1 MTTTVSSTDTSDPSD
16 ILGSEAGQNTEPDTD
31 AEPKKKMGVFRAV
44 MSQLSPRRQYLINRH
59 RQLRSAF
66 LVLVVVVLLLVP
78 LNYSLHTVRQQET
91 ATITASN
98 PQLRPLMESRD
109 RTELIVGLVA
119 SLVIMVGVFALTII
133 ETHRT
138 AGAAF
143 AIRRRLD
150 VIREGRFDTDLH
162 LRGGDNLR
170 ELEMPFNAMMEALR
184 SRAIEEARTLDEL
197 AERTAGVVV
206 PQEAQGGAAK
216 LRQLAKRKREHVGV
230 S

>member
-1 MTTTVSSTDTSDPSD
+1 MTTTVSSTDTSDPAD
-16 ILGSEAGQNTEPDTD
+16 LLGSDTSPSHDPVAGNEP
-31 AEPKKKMGVFRAV
+31 KKMGVFRKVFA
-44 MSQLSPRRQYLINRH
+44 QLSPRRQYLVNRE

-66 LVLVVVVLLLVP
+66 LVLVVVLLLLVP

-119 SLVIMVGVFALTII
+119 SMVIMVGVFALTII

-150 VIREGRFDTDLH
+150 LIREGHFDTDLH

-184 SRAIEEARTLDEL
+184 SRAVDEARTLEEL
-197 AERTAGVVV
+197 ADRTAGVVV
-206 PQEAQGGAAK
+206 PQEAQAIATR
-216 LRQLAKRKREHVGV
+216 LRQLARKKREVVGV

>member
-1 MTTTVSSTDTSDPSD
+1 MTTTVSSTDTSDPSEM
-16 ILGSEAGQNTEPDTD
+16 LKSETDRGGEPEVGG
-31 AEPKKKMGVFRAV
+31 EPKKKMGVFRAV
-44 MSQLSPRRQYLINRH
+44 VSQLSPRRQYLINRE

-138 AGAAF
+138 AGAAY
-143 AIRRRLD
+143 AIQRRLD

-184 SRAIEEARTLDEL
+184 NRALDEARTLEEL
-197 AERTAGVVV
+197 ADRTAGVVV
-206 PQEAQGGAAK
+206 PQEAQSVAAK

>member
-1 MTTTVSSTDTSDPSD
+1 MTTTVSSTDTSDPAEL
-16 ILGSEAGQNTEPDTD
+16 LGADDSQFPAAGG
-31 AEPKKKMGVFRAV
+31 EPKKMGLFRKIF
-44 MSQLSPRRQYLINRH
+44 SQLSPRRQYLVNRE

-119 SLVIMVGVFALTII
+119 SMVIMVGVFALTII

-138 AGAAF
+138 SGAAF

-150 VIREGRFDTDLH
+150 LIREGHFDTDLH

-170 ELEMPFNAMMEALR
+170 ELELPFNAMMEALR
-184 SRAIEEARTLDEL
+184 SRAVDEARALEEL
-197 AERTAGVVV
+197 ADRTAGVVV
-206 PQEAQGGAAK
+206 PQEAQAIANK
-216 LRQLAKRKREHVGV
+216 LRQLARKKREVVGV

>member
-1 MTTTVSSTDTSDPSD
+1 MTTVSSTQSAHPA
-16 ILGSEAGQNTEPDTD
+16 EALDAHSNPDTEPTTGGD
-31 AEPKKKMGVFRAV
+31 PHQMGVFQKV
-44 MSQLSPRRQYLINRH
+44 VSQLSPRRQYLVNRE

-98 PQLRPLMESRD
+98 PELRPLMESRD

-119 SLVIMVGVFALTII
+119 SVVIMAGVFALTII

-138 AGAAF
+138 AGAAY

-150 VIREGRFDTDLH
+150 LVRAGELDTELH

-170 ELEMPFNAMMEALR
+170 ELEAPFNAMVDALR
-184 SRAIEEARTLDEL
+184 ARELDEARTLEEL
-197 AERTAGVVV
+197 ANRSDAVVV
-206 PQEAQGGAAK
+206 PQEGQAVAAK
-216 LRQLAKRKREHVGV
+216 LRQLARRKRDIAGAG
-230 S
+230 

>member
-1 MTTTVSSTDTSDPSD
+1 MTTTVSSTDTSDPSEMLTSKTD
-16 ILGSEAGQNTEPDTD
+16 RGGEPETGG
-31 AEPKKKMGVFRAV
+31 EPNKKMGVFRAV
-44 MSQLSPRRQYLINRH
+44 VSQLSPRRQYLINRE

-66 LVLVVVVLLLVP
+66 LVVVVVVLLLVP

-138 AGAAF
+138 AGAAY

-170 ELEMPFNAMMEALR
+170 ELEMPFNAMMDALR
-184 SRAIEEARTLDEL
+184 NRALEEARTLEEL
-197 AERTAGVVV
+197 ADRTAGVVV
-206 PQEAQGGAAK
+206 PQEAQAVAAK

>member
-1 MTTTVSSTDTSDPSD
+1 MTTVSSTDT
-16 ILGSEAGQNTEPDTD
+16 TEPMTIRD
-31 AEPKKKMGVFRAV
+31 AGPAGSGAGAPKKMGAMRKVI
-44 MSQLSPRRQYLINRH
+44 SQLSPRRQYLINRE

-66 LVLVVVVLLLVP
+66 LVVVVVMLLLVP

-143 AIRRRLD
+143 AVRRRLD
-150 VIREGRFDTDLH
+150 LIRDGRYDAELH

-170 ELEMPFNAMMEALR
+170 ELELPFNAMVESLR
-184 SRAIEEARTLDEL
+184 GRAAEEARILEEL
-197 AERTAGVVV
+197 AERAAGAVV
-206 PQEAQGGAAK
+206 PQEAQVVASK
-216 LRQLAKRKREHVGV
+216 LRQLARKKRENL
-230 S
+230 SLT

>member
-1 MTTTVSSTDTSDPSD
+1 
-16 ILGSEAGQNTEPDTD
+16 
-31 AEPKKKMGVFRAV
+31 MGVFRKV
-44 MSQLSPRRQYLINRH
+44 LSQLSPRRQYLVNRE

-66 LVLVVVVLLLVP
+66 LVLVVVLLLLLP

-109 RTELIVGLVA
+109 RTELVVGLVA
-119 SLVIMVGVFALTII
+119 SIVIMVGVFALTII

-150 VIREGRFDTDLH
+150 LIREGHFDIDLH

-170 ELEMPFNAMMEALR
+170 ELEAPFNAMMEELR
-184 SRAIEEARTLDEL
+184 SRAVDEARTLDEL
-197 AERTAGVVV
+197 ADRTASVVV
-206 PQEAQGGAAK
+206 PQEAQAIAHK
-216 LRQLAKRKREHVGV
+216 LRQLARKKREVVGV

>member
-1 MTTTVSSTDTSDPSD
+1 MTTVSSTDIVDPAEVQNLQDSG
-16 ILGSEAGQNTEPDTD
+16 GSNEG
-31 AEPKKKMGVFRAV
+31 EPKRMGTVRKV
-44 MSQLSPRRQYLINRH
+44 LSQLSPRRQYLINRE

-66 LVLVVVVLLLVP
+66 LVVVVVMLLLVP

-119 SLVIMVGVFALTII
+119 SVVIMVGVFALTII

-143 AIRRRLD
+143 AVRRRLD
-150 VIREGRFDTDLH
+150 LIRDGRYDAELH

-170 ELEMPFNAMMEALR
+170 ELELPFNAMVESLR
-184 SRAIEEARTLDEL
+184 SRAADEARLLEEL

-206 PQEAQGGAAK
+206 PQEAQVIASK
-216 LRQLAKRKREHVGV
+216 LRQLARKKRENL
-230 S
+230 SLT

>member
-1 MTTTVSSTDTSDPSD
+1 MMTTVSSTDMSDPVRM
-16 ILGSEAGQNTEPDTD
+16 LGSESSHDPEPVAGGD
-31 AEPKKKMGVFRAV
+31 PKKMSVFRRIV
-44 MSQLSPRRQYLINRH
+44 SQLSPRRQYLINRE

-98 PQLRPLMESRD
+98 PQLRQLMESRD
-109 RTELIVGLVA
+109 RTELVVGLVA
-119 SLVIMVGVFALTII
+119 SIVIMVGVFTLTII

-150 VIREGRFDTDLH
+150 LIREGHFDTELH

-170 ELEMPFNAMMEALR
+170 ELELPFNAMMESLR
-184 SRAIEEARTLDEL
+184 SHADEEARTLEEL
-197 AERTAGVVV
+197 ADRTAGVVV
-206 PQEAQGGAAK
+206 PQEAQAIANR
-216 LRQLAKRKREHVGV
+216 LRHLARKKREAVGL

>member
-1 MTTTVSSTDTSDPSD
+1 MTTTVSSTETSEPSEM
-16 ILGSEAGQNTEPDTD
+16 LSTEAGGTAEPDSSG
-31 AEPKKKMGVFRAV
+31 EPRKPGVFRRM
-44 MSQLSPRRQYLINRH
+44 MSQLSPRRQYLINRE

-66 LVLVVVVLLLVP
+66 LVLVVVMLLLVP

-143 AIRRRLD
+143 AIGRRLD

-184 SRAIEEARTLDEL
+184 SRALEEARTLDDL
-197 AERTAGVVV
+197 ADRTAGVVV
-206 PQEAQGGAAK
+206 PQEAQAIAAK
-216 LRQLAKRKREHVGV
+216 LRQIARKKREHVGA